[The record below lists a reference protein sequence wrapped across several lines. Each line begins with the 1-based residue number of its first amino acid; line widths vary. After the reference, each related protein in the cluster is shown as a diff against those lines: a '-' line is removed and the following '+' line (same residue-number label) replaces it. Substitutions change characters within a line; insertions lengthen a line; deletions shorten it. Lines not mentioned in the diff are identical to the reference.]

1 MRVAIVNDL
10 KIAIET
16 LRRAVT
22 SDSQHTIAWTASD
35 GAEAI
40 RKCRTDRPDLILM
53 DLVMPGLD
61 GAQTTKEIMKQSPCP
76 ILVVT
81 ATVSGNYSLVYDAL
95 GSGAYDAINTPKLK
109 PDGTVEGSRELL
121 NKINRVKSTLA
132 ERSSSTATP
141 GPIPSKPSLKTDSTL
156 NYVLLGASTGG
167 PQALL
172 TILQQLGSP
181 AQTSIWIAQHISH
194 EFASG
199 LSSWLSERIGAAVHI
214 AKPHESIEKSGIF
227 LLPSEPLL
235 VVGADRRLQIAQDSG
250 NSVHTPNINRF
261 FASVGSSNIRPGIA
275 VILTGMGS
283 DGAQGLLELRQR
295 GWYTLAQDQETS
307 TVYGMPQV
315 AKQLGA
321 AHLVLPLNLIGS
333 TIRSSIANPRL

>member
-1 MRVAIVNDL
+1 
-10 KIAIET
+10 
-16 LRRAVT
+16 
-22 SDSQHTIAWTASD
+22 
-35 GAEAI
+35 
-40 RKCRTDRPDLILM
+40 
-53 DLVMPGLD
+53 
-61 GAQTTKEIMKQSPCP
+61 MKQSPCP